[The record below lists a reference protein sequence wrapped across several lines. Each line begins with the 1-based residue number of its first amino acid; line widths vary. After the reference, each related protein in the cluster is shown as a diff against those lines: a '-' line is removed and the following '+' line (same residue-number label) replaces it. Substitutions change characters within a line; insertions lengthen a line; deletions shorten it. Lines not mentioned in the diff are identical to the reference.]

1 MKKSASVRLTVVA
14 AIGMGAAHG
23 QQRQDPCAAASFK
36 QQACQAAV
44 QNRGYCWDGKWVQ
57 LTYHYPYPY
66 YYDAYQQYTTNRGHG
81 ERSDCR
87 IVRSSRLGPR
97 GVRSDRRAAWSGRL
111 GT

>member
-66 YYDAYQQYTTNRGHG
+66 YYDAYQQYTTNGGTVSAAIVGSCVAHG
-81 ERSDCR
+81 S
-87 IVRSSRLGPR
+87 VRAGFGATGARHGA
-97 GVRSDRRAAWSGRL
+97 GG
-111 GT
+111 